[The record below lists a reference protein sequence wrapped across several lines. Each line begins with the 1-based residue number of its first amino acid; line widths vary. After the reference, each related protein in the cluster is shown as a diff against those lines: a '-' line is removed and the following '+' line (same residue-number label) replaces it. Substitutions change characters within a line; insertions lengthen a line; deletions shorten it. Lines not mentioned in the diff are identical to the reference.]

1 MTDNPVSANAG
12 QAEGETGIIAAF
24 TVPHPPLIVPAVGQG
39 HEAIVAQTI
48 ASYDAV
54 AREIAALKP
63 DTIVISSPHAEFG
76 MGGFI
81 LHGGERVTGDFG
93 QFRAPGVRFTE
104 TVDTGLRDLLAG
116 DARYSGRFIPFGRP
130 VLDHGTMVPLWFIR
144 KFLPNSRLLVTGYS
158 DLPIKAYYE
167 AGEQIRR
174 ATEAL
179 SRRAVYV
186 ASGDLSH
193 KLREDGP
200 YGFAPEG
207 PEYDARIM
215 DVLGRAAF
223 NELFDFEEDFRDR
236 AAECGHLSFVMMAG
250 ALSGYAVKPRV
261 YSHEDATG
269 VGYGICSFAR
279 STKG

>member
-1 MTDNPVSANAG
+1 MTDDTGSANPGATANG
-12 QAEGETGIIAAF
+12 TGIIAAF
-24 TVPHPPLIVPAVGQG
+24 TVPHPPLIVPAVGRG
-39 HEAIVAQTI
+39 HEAIVAKTI

-54 AREIAALKP
+54 AQEIAALKP

-76 MGGFI
+76 MRGFM
-81 LHGGERVTGDFG
+81 LHGGTHVTGDFG
-93 QFRAPGVRFTE
+93 QFRAPGVRFSETIDTE
-104 TVDTGLRDLLAG
+104 LRDLLAG
-116 DARYSGRFIPFGRP
+116 DSRYGGLFIPFAGP

-144 KFLPNSRLLVTGYS
+144 KYLQEFTLLVTGYS
-158 DLPIKAYYE
+158 DLDIRRYYE
-167 AGEQIRR
+167 AGQSVRR
-174 ATEAL
+174 ATGEL
-179 SRRAVYV
+179 GRRAVYV

-223 NELFDFEEDFRDR
+223 SELFDFDTGFRDR

-250 ALSGYAVKPRV
+250 ALDGYSVKPRV

-269 VGYGICSFAR
+269 VGYGICSFMR
-279 STKG
+279 I